1 MLIPKDYLAIL
12 EEANRANANGEDAK
26 ALWID
31 LIPFKTTTLAIKAL
45 LLQVKLPYFEVGMK
59 PSWQANFVISRKK
72 YGYSQDIISFCNQIT
87 TTIKIIDGIES
98 MAGGADSIFVQ
109 FEAMQ

>member
-1 MLIPKDYLAIL
+1 MLIPKEYLAIM
-12 EEANRANANGEDAK
+12 EEAERANANQEDAK

-31 LIPFKTTTLAIKAL
+31 LVPFKDTTIAIKAL
-45 LLQVKLPYFEVGMK
+45 LMQVKLPYFEVGMK

-72 YGYSQDIISFCNQIT
+72 YGYSQDIISFCNQIKT
-87 TTIKIIDGIES
+87 SLKIIDGVES

-109 FEAMQ
+109 FDGVQ